1 MGAIMNVPERIA
13 ALRQKMEALSL
24 SAYLVPS
31 SDPHQSEYLPENY
44 KTRAF
49 ISGFTGSA
57 GTVVVTKDK
66 AILWTDGR
74 YFLQAEKQLEGS
86 GVELY
91 KMAEPNVPTV
101 NEFLRSVLKDGEK
114 LGMDGKVIALRT
126 YEAMQAELAGIE
138 FVTTVDLI
146 GDIWT
151 DRPSQILSKAFI
163 QDVKYAGKSPKEKL
177 EQLRKELCSKN
188 CSSTVIGALEDV
200 CYLFNIRG
208 SDITCNPVV
217 TAYAI
222 VETEKATLFIS
233 EKQLTSE
240 VKDFLSSQG
249 VQIKDYEAVFEEASR
264 LDGTVYLDPSRT
276 NVFLFEKIK
285 AKIEKG
291 LNITSTMK
299 AVKNEIELKNFDK
312 AMEKDG
318 AAMIK
323 ILKWVEENADKGVT
337 EWDVSE
343 QLLKFRAEGEGF
355 IEASFETI
363 SGYGPNGAVIHYSPE
378 KKTCAA
384 LQPKSFLLLDSG
396 GHYFDGTTDITRT
409 IPLGPLTEEEKENYT
424 LVLKAH
430 INLARAKFKA
440 GTTGFALDTLARAP
454 LWAFGKDYKHGTGH
468 GVGFVLSVHEGPQ
481 SISGK
486 YIDVPMQLGMV
497 TSNEPG
503 LYIAGS
509 HGIRIESLVV
519 TVPFMKTGDG
529 DFYRFKT
536 ITLCPIDTR
545 PIIKNLLSSE
555 EIEWL
560 NEYHKEVFERLSPYV
575 DGVYKEFLKK
585 KTEAI

>member
-1 MGAIMNVPERIA
+1 MNVPERIA

-249 VQIKDYEAVFEEASR
+249 VQIKDYEAVFEEASK
-264 LDGTVYLDPSRT
+264 LGGTVYLDPSRT

-318 AAMIK
+318 VAMIK

-378 KKTCAA
+378 KNTCAA

-519 TVPFMKTGDG
+519 TVPFIKTGDG

-545 PIIKNLLSSE
+545 PIIKSLLSSE

>member
-1 MGAIMNVPERIA
+1 MNVPERIA

-126 YEAMQAELAGIE
+126 YEAMQADLAGIE

-249 VQIKDYEAVFEEASR
+249 VQIKDYEAVFEEASK
-264 LDGTVYLDPSRT
+264 LGGTVYLDPSRT

-378 KKTCAA
+378 KNTCAA

>member
-1 MGAIMNVPERIA
+1 MNVPERIA

-146 GDIWT
+146 GDIWS

-249 VQIKDYEAVFEEASR
+249 VQIKDYEAVFEEASK
-264 LDGTVYLDPSRT
+264 LGGTVYLDPSRT

-378 KKTCAA
+378 KKDLCS
-384 LQPKSFLLLDSG
+384 L
-396 GHYFDGTTDITRT
+396 TT
-409 IPLGPLTEEEKENYT
+409 
-424 LVLKAH
+424 
-430 INLARAKFKA
+430 
-440 GTTGFALDTLARAP
+440 
-454 LWAFGKDYKHGTGH
+454 
-468 GVGFVLSVHEGPQ
+468 
-481 SISGK
+481 
-486 YIDVPMQLGMV
+486 
-497 TSNEPG
+497 
-503 LYIAGS
+503 
-509 HGIRIESLVV
+509 
-519 TVPFMKTGDG
+519 
-529 DFYRFKT
+529 
-536 ITLCPIDTR
+536 
-545 PIIKNLLSSE
+545 
-555 EIEWL
+555 
-560 NEYHKEVFERLSPYV
+560 
-575 DGVYKEFLKK
+575 
-585 KTEAI
+585 

>member
-1 MGAIMNVPERIA
+1 M
-13 ALRQKMEALSL
+13 
-24 SAYLVPS
+24 
-31 SDPHQSEYLPENY
+31 
-44 KTRAF
+44 
-49 ISGFTGSA
+49 
-57 GTVVVTKDK
+57 
-66 AILWTDGR
+66 
-74 YFLQAEKQLEGS
+74 
-86 GVELY
+86 
-91 KMAEPNVPTV
+91 
-101 NEFLRSVLKDGEK
+101 
-114 LGMDGKVIALRT
+114 
-126 YEAMQAELAGIE
+126 
-138 FVTTVDLI
+138 
-146 GDIWT
+146 
-151 DRPSQILSKAFI
+151 
-163 QDVKYAGKSPKEKL
+163 
-177 EQLRKELCSKN
+177 
-188 CSSTVIGALEDV
+188 
-200 CYLFNIRG
+200 
-208 SDITCNPVV
+208 
-217 TAYAI
+217 
-222 VETEKATLFIS
+222 
-233 EKQLTSE
+233 
-240 VKDFLSSQG
+240 
-249 VQIKDYEAVFEEASR
+249 
-264 LDGTVYLDPSRT
+264 
-276 NVFLFEKIK
+276 
-285 AKIEKG
+285 
-291 LNITSTMK
+291 
-299 AVKNEIELKNFDK
+299 
-312 AMEKDG
+312 
-318 AAMIK
+318 
-323 ILKWVEENADKGVT
+323 
-337 EWDVSE
+337 
-343 QLLKFRAEGEGF
+343 
-355 IEASFETI
+355 
-363 SGYGPNGAVIHYSPE
+363 
-378 KKTCAA
+378 
-384 LQPKSFLLLDSG
+384 DSG